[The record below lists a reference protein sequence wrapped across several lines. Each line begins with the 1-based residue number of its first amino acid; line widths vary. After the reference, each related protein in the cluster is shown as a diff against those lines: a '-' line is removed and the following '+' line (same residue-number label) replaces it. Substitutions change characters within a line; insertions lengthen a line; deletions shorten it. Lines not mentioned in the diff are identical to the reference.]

1 MSGMFLKCSD
11 CGGVVRPTPST
22 PGVLTCTCGR
32 MKTPLPVPPV
42 DLARIKQLSMSALLR
57 ARAMVYAVPVSGSPG
72 EFTLSADRVALEKA
86 GLPREA
92 AENYAAAVNGEAE
105 LARAMLTVIAEL
117 ERLRDRLE
125 ALRDQAIG
133 DHSSP
138 HAAASNLRH
147 G

>member
-11 CGGVVRPTPST
+11 CGGVVRPMPST

-42 DLARIKQLSMSALLR
+42 DLARIKQLSMNALLR
-57 ARAMVYAVPVSGSPG
+57 ARAMVYAVSVSGLPG
-72 EFTLSADRVALEKA
+72 EFTLSADRVAVEKA
-86 GLPREA
+86 GLPRES

-125 ALRDQAIG
+125 ALRDQALG

-138 HAAASNLRH
+138 QAATSGLRH